1 MSVCTYVRSDYP
13 AKRGCIC
20 ISQVVSQAAWQLH
33 DPPCPRLPPKQ
44 PREPGERGHDRRA
57 EETLGALKRSTPPRP
72 SNLFRFFLFFSR
84 LSRLSRLSRQ
94 RNYLWDRA
102 RDSYTLDP
110 NPFRVLRDTRYVLEA
125 CSITRCIAQKLPNRQ
140 SNQQPMRFL
149 QLHLVTEWFMRRS
162 E

>member
-1 MSVCTYVRSDYP
+1 MYVRSDYP

-44 PREPGERGHDRRA
+44 PREPSERGHDRRA

-84 LSRLSRLSRQ
+84 R
-94 RNYLWDRA
+94 RNYLWDRT

-110 NPFRVLRDTRYVLEA
+110 NPLRVPRDTRYVLEA
-125 CSITRCIAQKLPNRQ
+125 CSITRCIAQKLPNSQ
-140 SNQQPMRFL
+140 SSQCAFSNRIWLPRGL
-149 QLHLVTEWFMRRS
+149 WCS
-162 E
+162 D